1 MGAGPYAQPRRS
13 ERRPQKLAITL
24 LAKAAGVEFQQPA
37 HTLDISEHGLRVQ
50 TNDPFDEAR
59 PLNPGQMVY
68 VHGMGDARFG
78 YCKIVWV
85 HTENSN
91 SCSQAGLTFLN

>member
-13 ERRPQKLAITL
+13 ERRPQKVGVTL

-37 HTLDISEHGLRVQ
+37 HTVDISEHGLRIR
-50 TNDPFDEAR
+50 TDARFDEAR

-68 VHGMGDARFG
+68 VYGDSDISFG
-78 YCKIVWV
+78 YCRIVWV
-85 HTENSN
+85 HTDDPES
-91 SCSQAGLTFLN
+91 SSEAGLAFLN

>member
-1 MGAGPYAQPRRS
+1 MGV
-13 ERRPQKLAITL
+13 TL

-37 HTLDISEHGLRVQ
+37 QTVDISEHGLRVQ

-68 VHGMGDARFG
+68 VYGVGDTRLG
-78 YCKIVWV
+78 YCRIVWV
-85 HTENSN
+85 HTDNPG
-91 SCSQAGLTFLN
+91 SCSQAGLAFLN